1 MGGKPA
7 FGKDCLRGAK
17 LVNEKDKKI
26 VGFIG
31 LIPLKINLKSSN
43 EIAYAFTTWRVN
55 EEFRKY
61 SLDLLYFINEILD
74 DKICFNFTANEI
86 ATFYF
91 KKLKFQKID
100 KDKINA
106 YIYFNDSFFSRLFSK
121 KKIPVF
127 GSIIDVIFKIFQNF
141 PFTSLKNND
150 LSIIHKKNNFH
161 DIDALWTNK
170 INFTC
175 IHRNSKFLKWLN
187 GNPSRKVFTFFIYRS
202 EKILGYMTYLF
213 VEEKYKKLVCID
225 YLENLIFQ

>member
-1 MGGKPA
+1 MGGNPA

-91 KKLKFQKID
+91 KIEISKID
-100 KDKINA
+100 KDKLMLIS
-106 YIYFNDSFFSRLFSK
+106 ILMIHSFQGYF
-121 KKIPVF
+121 
-127 GSIIDVIFKIFQNF
+127 Q
-141 PFTSLKNND
+141 
-150 LSIIHKKNNFH
+150 
-161 DIDALWTNK
+161 
-170 INFTC
+170 
-175 IHRNSKFLKWLN
+175 
-187 GNPSRKVFTFFIYRS
+187 RKRF
-202 EKILGYMTYLF
+202 
-213 VEEKYKKLVCID
+213 
-225 YLENLIFQ
+225 